1 MHSLLALHGRSPR
14 RYRQGMPP
22 GHVGARSSLLL
33 RRAIDGPR
41 CSCRPV
47 VTQPLLRASHT
58 LVTCDRRYQAE
69 RLSQP
74 VGYNHRA
81 TLNVG
86 ISQPWITPLR
96 CYMSLR
102 RLGIMCGI
110 LGPLL
115 WLSLIGMAGA
125 MRPEFSHITHYI
137 SELGERG
144 SSTEFLMR
152 YGAFAFTGLL
162 YVCFAAALLATFRDG
177 WYSTLAAGLIGLDG
191 LGRIGAG
198 VFACDP
204 GCGGLSSN
212 QELHHLF
219 ATLGFSSGIL
229 AAIAWGFTFH
239 RRGWPPPLTWYS
251 VGTGILALIFLLIM
265 SWSRN
270 SLNAPGLFEH
280 LATGVL
286 SLWLLVFAASL
297 TRHPDQALRRS

>member
-1 MHSLLALHGRSPR
+1 MRFLYTRPPR
-14 RYRQGMPP
+14 AASIRPCVISSIPVYST
-22 GHVGARSSLLL
+22 SSLMPAL
-33 RRAIDGPR
+33 RLQRLKVLVLNTRRTGHSISPGGM
-41 CSCRPV
+41 V
-47 VTQPLLRASHT
+47 QPAHWRGFRQLDWRSGC
-58 LVTCDRRYQAE
+58 VSW
-69 RLSQP
+69 LSL
-74 VGYNHRA
+74 G
-81 TLNVG
+81 
-86 ISQPWITPLR
+86 SPLW

-102 RLGIMCGI
+102 RIGIVCGI

-115 WLSLIGMAGA
+115 WLSLIGVAGA
-125 MRPEFSHITHYI
+125 MRPEFNHITHYI

-152 YGAFAFTGLL
+152 YGAFGFTGLL

-219 ATLGFSSGIL
+219 ATLGFSSGTL
-229 AAIAWGFTFH
+229 AAIAWGFTFQ
-239 RRGWPPPLTWYS
+239 RRGWPQPLTWYS
-251 VGTGILALIFLLIM
+251 VGTGILALIFLLMM
-265 SWSRN
+265 SWSGDP
-270 SLNAPGLFEH
+270 LNAPGLFEH

-286 SLWLLVFAASL
+286 SLWLLVFAAGL

>member
-1 MHSLLALHGRSPR
+1 
-14 RYRQGMPP
+14 
-22 GHVGARSSLLL
+22 
-33 RRAIDGPR
+33 
-41 CSCRPV
+41 
-47 VTQPLLRASHT
+47 
-58 LVTCDRRYQAE
+58 
-69 RLSQP
+69 
-74 VGYNHRA
+74 
-81 TLNVG
+81 
-86 ISQPWITPLR
+86 
-96 CYMSLR
+96 MSLR
-102 RLGIMCGI
+102 RLGIVCGI

-125 MRPEFSHITHYI
+125 MRPEFSHVTHYI

-152 YGAFAFTGLL
+152 YAAFGFTGLL

-239 RRGWPPPLTWYS
+239 RRGWPQPLTWYS

-270 SLNAPGLFEH
+270 PLNAPGLFEH

-286 SLWLLVFAASL
+286 SLWLLVFAAGL